1 MRRPRSLPERRVR
14 VRAAPA
20 LCYQV
25 VSSAGRILERR
36 SPTERVVEFDAVAGG
51 KRVVTKELVRLDE
64 PGRRISYEWL
74 EGPLPF
80 VQESIDVEALP
91 DGSAELR
98 YRGRYATKRGPIQCL
113 LGMLFVRRVFDRA
126 VREHLAQAKQIA
138 ERRAARSK
146 LFPLPQE

>member
-1 MRRPRSLPERRVR
+1 M
-14 VRAAPA
+14 
-20 LCYQV
+20 
-25 VSSAGRILERR
+25 VSSARKILGRRT
-36 SPTERVVEFDAVAGG
+36 PTERVVEFDGVAGG

-64 PGRRISYEWL
+64 PALRISYEWL

-80 VQESIDVEALP
+80 VQESIDVETLP

-126 VREHLAQAKQIA
+126 VREHLSETKQIA
-138 ERRAARSK
+138 ERRALRSK
-146 LFPLPQE
+146 AFPLPPE